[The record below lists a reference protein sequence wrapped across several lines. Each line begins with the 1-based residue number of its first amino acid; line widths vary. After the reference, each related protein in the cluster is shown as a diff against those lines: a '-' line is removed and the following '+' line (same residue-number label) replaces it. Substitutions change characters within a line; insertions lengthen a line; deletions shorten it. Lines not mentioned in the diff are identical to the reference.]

1 MTEQKQPVSYEWKQ
15 VTTFLK
21 YMKELSLTITK
32 GEEPGSEDS
41 LRIMVVKNG
50 VRTFALSLLRRVKQD
65 KEDNQRKYAEYVL
78 EVDID
83 QPDTVASLSMKIQDY
98 DMSSGLGWLA
108 APMITTTNSVRE
120 NGFERTVELIL
131 EDIKSF
137 VMSKVKIDKLARAAL
152 KYYIENVLD
161 VFGLEG
167 QFGELRRAVAGYPF
181 FYTELQY
188 KYHFDGIIDEFAER
202 VREKPGTYPE
212 SI

>member
-98 DMSSGLGWLA
+98 DMTTGLGWLA
-108 APMITTTNSVRE
+108 APVITTTNSVRE

-137 VMSKVKIDKLARAAL
+137 VMSKVKIDKL
-152 KYYIENVLD
+152 
-161 VFGLEG
+161 
-167 QFGELRRAVAGYPF
+167 
-181 FYTELQY
+181 
-188 KYHFDGIIDEFAER
+188 
-202 VREKPGTYPE
+202 
-212 SI
+212 